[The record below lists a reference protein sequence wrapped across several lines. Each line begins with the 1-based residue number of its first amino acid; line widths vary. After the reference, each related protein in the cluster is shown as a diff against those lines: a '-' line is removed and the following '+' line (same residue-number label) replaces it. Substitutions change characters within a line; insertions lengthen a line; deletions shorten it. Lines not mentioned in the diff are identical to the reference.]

1 MIWKLLKF
9 LLFGVLK
16 WFKLWNFD
24 KKDVQFFQV
33 GRTQILHTS
42 NWTNSEKPNFLSSKF
57 FLPKNQVQ
65 TSQKQEI
72 LKFLNLE
79 PTHILQN
86 YQNFNLSNKI
96 RPNTRHISE
105 KPEFDSLKNIF
116 RIFRLV
122 PTLKVRRYNTATAH
136 QTKKTDIIY
145 KHSQF
150 LCTVTR
156 GKQQEYNTKPVIVII
171 WQKLSVQLI
180 IATRPK
186 MKYLVPF
193 VLFFMQSGEIIL
205 III

>member
-1 MIWKLLKF
+1 M
-9 LLFGVLK
+9 
-16 WFKLWNFD
+16 D
-24 KKDVQFFQV
+24 DV
-33 GRTQILHTS
+33 
-42 NWTNSEKPNFLSSKF
+42 
-57 FLPKNQVQ
+57 
-65 TSQKQEI
+65 
-72 LKFLNLE
+72 
-79 PTHILQN
+79 
-86 YQNFNLSNKI
+86 
-96 RPNTRHISE
+96 ISE

-205 III
+205 KII

>member
-1 MIWKLLKF
+1 MKF
-9 LLFGVLK
+9 V
-16 WFKLWNFD
+16 
-24 KKDVQFFQV
+24 KKIKFQDVQFFQV
-33 GRTQILHTS
+33 GRTQIFHTS
-42 NWTNSEKPNFLSSKF
+42 NWTNSEKTSLALNFSCQKTKF
-57 FLPKNQVQ
+57 KPP
-65 TSQKQEI
+65 QKQEI

-86 YQNFNLSNKI
+86 YQNFNPSNKI

-105 KPEFDSLKNIF
+105 KPKFDSLKNIF